1 MDQIQREQA
10 LNNMGIILGID
21 SLQNEQLLN
30 LYLTRA
36 IDLVKNNCKL
46 DELPVESFSLIE
58 DISIFLYRNK
68 GIENIK
74 SEGKGSLSETYHESL
89 PKDYIS
95 RMNKFKRL
103 RFV

>member
-1 MDQIQREQA
+1 LDEAQREQA
-10 LNNMGIILGID
+10 IYNLGTILEINSSD
-21 SLQNEQLLN
+21 NERLLN

-36 IDLVKNNCKL
+36 IDLVKNECNIKI
-46 DELPVESFSLIE
+46 LPVDSFSLIE

-74 SEGKGSLSETYHESL
+74 SEGKGSLSEAFHESL

-103 RFV
+103 RFL